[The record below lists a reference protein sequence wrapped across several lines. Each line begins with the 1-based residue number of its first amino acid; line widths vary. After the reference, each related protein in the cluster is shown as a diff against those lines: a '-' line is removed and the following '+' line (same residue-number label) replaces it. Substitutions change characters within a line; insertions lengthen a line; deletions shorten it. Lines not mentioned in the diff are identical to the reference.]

1 MKSLKP
7 ILRVLAP
14 AIFLC
19 TIGLA
24 ATAAAQQGAPDV
36 APAPQQPAVTAPAPA
51 PDCGTWQSGTWV
63 PSGACGANDYRSHVA
78 GTVTAVKGHLV
89 TLQQSTQS
97 MVVNDQPALERQ
109 DTGKVA
115 VGRQVFAVGYWR
127 SGTFYATSFHTIAPS
142 GPPNNPPM
150 AVPGTT
156 N

>member
-1 MKSLKP
+1 MKSLNP
-7 ILRVLAP
+7 MLRALVP
-14 AIFLC
+14 AISLSMALSMA
-19 TIGLA
+19 GLPA
-24 ATAAAQQGAPDV
+24 IAVAQPAAPD
-36 APAPQQPAVTAPAPA
+36 AAPA

-97 MVVNDQPALERQ
+97 MVINDQPALERQ

-115 VGRQVFAVGYWR
+115 VGRQVYAVGYWR
-127 SGTFYATSFHTIAPS
+127 SGTFYATSLHTVAPA
-142 GPPNNPPM
+142 GPAGNPTIP
-150 AVPGTT
+150 APGTT